1 MFAENSHTLMFTT
14 TEFIIRIALAGVLGA
29 AVGLEREL
37 RAKEAGTRTHFLVS
51 MGSALFTILSQYGFD
66 ESLKVYSSLASFDPS
81 RIAAQVVTG
90 IGFIGAGT
98 IIFQKHVVRGLTTAA
113 GLWVTAAIGMTVA
126 TGLYALA
133 IGSTI
138 LVLCCLEVFNY
149 VMRRF
154 GMKKIAVTFSTRSH
168 DTIRQLLG
176 ELQADGIDFDNYEM
190 KQNVVDGERQYEVT
204 LELKLHRR
212 NYRSR
217 ILSFVKEFNGV
228 SIEVIE

>member
-66 ESLKVYSSLASFDPS
+66 ESLEVYSSLASFDPS

-98 IIFQKHVVRGLTTAA
+98 IIFQKHVVKGLTTAA

>member
-1 MFAENSHTLMFTT
+1 MFTT

-98 IIFQKHVVRGLTTAA
+98 IIFQKHVVKGLTTAA

-154 GMKKIAVTFSTRSH
+154 GIKKIAVTFSTRSH

>member
-14 TEFIIRIALAGVLGA
+14 TDFIIRIALAGVLGA

-98 IIFQKHVVRGLTTAA
+98 IIFQKHVVKGLTTAA

>member
-1 MFAENSHTLMFTT
+1 MFTT

-98 IIFQKHVVRGLTTAA
+98 IIFQTHVVKGLTTAA

>member
-1 MFAENSHTLMFTT
+1 MFTT

-98 IIFQKHVVRGLTTAA
+98 IIFQKHVVKGLTTAA
-113 GLWVTAAIGMTVA
+113 GLWGTAAIGMTVA

>member
-37 RAKEAGTRTHFLVS
+37 RATEAGTRTHFLVS

-98 IIFQKHVVRGLTTAA
+98 IIFQEHVVKGLTTAA

-204 LELKLHRR
+204 LELKLRRR

>member
-1 MFAENSHTLMFTT
+1 MFTT

-98 IIFQKHVVRGLTTAA
+98 IIFQKHVVKGLTTAA

-126 TGLYALA
+126 MGLYALA

>member
-1 MFAENSHTLMFTT
+1 MFTT

-66 ESLKVYSSLASFDPS
+66 ESLKVYSSLVSFDPS

-98 IIFQKHVVRGLTTAA
+98 IIFQKHVVKGLTTAA